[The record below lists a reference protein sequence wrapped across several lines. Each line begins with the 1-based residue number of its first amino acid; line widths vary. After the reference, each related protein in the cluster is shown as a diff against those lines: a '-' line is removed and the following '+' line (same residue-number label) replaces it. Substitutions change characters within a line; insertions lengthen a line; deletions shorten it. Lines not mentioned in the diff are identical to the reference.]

1 MTTAPLKV
9 WWLRRRSDLAALAAV
24 VLAFCIAFG
33 WAICRG
39 KFLIGG
45 DVFFYTYPMR
55 TVAWRMVRAGTPPIW
70 TPLVLSG
77 YPLLAMMQLGLGY
90 PLTWTHLFLPDHW
103 AEEIYVLAPFL
114 LAPVFTYAYVREVGR
129 SRLAAL
135 LAALAFGYGGLTT
148 NTLGMNGIP
157 TNALMWLPLVLVA
170 LERART
176 RPLAGCLLG
185 ATVPYALSVLTGH
198 AQSFLIVGF
207 VALAYAIFLGF
218 VPHSGTS
225 AARTWRAWPRWRPL
239 FVAAGAAVLSFGV
252 AAFQLLETWRA
263 ARRSIRHEIT
273 YDFFSQGSF
282 TWREALLSFAA
293 PLYHYIDVT
302 TYVAPLAGALA
313 LYAVIRAA
321 RRRQTNDPRIWFWLA
336 AAVIAF
342 VFMLGEHTPIYRLAY
357 QVPVLNLF
365 RVPSRHAFEWTF
377 ALAVLAAYG
386 WDALRAQPGARLHDT
401 TGARERISAPE
412 RRQFLISALLLAL
425 TAFAGALWLLA
436 VNRVAL
442 FGLLP
447 GATSGRAHVAWKL
460 LVTAGVLLVVWRGR
474 RGGTTRRRE
483 GMLACALMLGCL
495 VEPLVLISQWWP
507 GTAKPAARFTTP
519 GRATRYLQQF
529 APEANRVYT
538 HANLG
543 VDENA
548 AIPRFDVL
556 DQTALYGLHNA
567 GGYESLLLERYSRA
581 LGDVD
586 YDAVRPRPGH
596 APPRELFGPQS
607 QVLDLLNVTHVVAFS
622 DLAKQTAA
630 ELIQHDRIGFARV
643 DLALELKPGAG
654 TTIDV
659 PDGMGETLA
668 LVTSLANSVTLEQGA
683 PVARVHVFTADGGTI
698 ERSLRAGVDTAEWAH
713 ERPDV
718 HASLK
723 HALAP
728 VFDSVAGDAA
738 NSYPANRYWTRL
750 PLGARAK
757 VTRVEITNVTET
769 ASLALWK
776 ATLYDAADEQSTP
789 LTNQPGPSLDLAR
802 WQTVAEFDGVI
813 VLRNTRPLP
822 RAWLVTEAEALDGEE
837 ALRRIRGEGAIM
849 FDPRRTALL
858 EVKPTELPP
867 LPGGDI
873 SPQST
878 ARITSYQPNHLV
890 IETSASTTTVLVV
903 SEIFYP
909 GWAASVDGQPTPI
922 NLTDY
927 VLRGVALPAGQHKVE
942 MRYTAPAARNGAII
956 SALTLLLLCALAV
969 YARRQGR
976 TRKESAMIQ
985 PA

>member
-9 WWLRRRSDLAALAAV
+9 WWLRRRSDVAALAV
-24 VLAFCIAFG
+24 VALAFCAAFG
-33 WAICRG
+33 WAVFRG

-55 TVAWRMVRAGTPPIW
+55 TVAWRMIRAGTPPVW

-77 YPLLAMMQLGLGY
+77 YPLLAMVQLGLGY
-90 PLTWTHLFLPDHW
+90 PLTWPHLFLPDHW

-114 LAPVFTYAYVREVGR
+114 LAPAFTYAYVREVGR

-176 RPLAGCLLG
+176 RPLAACLLG

-198 AQSFLIVGF
+198 AQSFLMVGF
-207 VALAYAIFLGF
+207 VALAYAFFLGL
-218 VPHSGTS
+218 VPHPGTT
-225 AARTWRAWPRWRPL
+225 AARTRRSWPRWRPL
-239 FVAAGAAVLSFGV
+239 FVAACAPVLSFGV
-252 AAFQLLETWRA
+252 AAFQLLETGQA

-282 TWREALLSFAA
+282 TFREALLSLAA

-302 TYVAPLAGALA
+302 TYVAPLACALA

-336 AAVIAF
+336 TAVFAF

-357 QVPVLNLF
+357 HVPVLSLF
-365 RVPSRHAFEWTF
+365 RVPSRHTFEWTF

-386 WDALRAQPGARLHDT
+386 WDALLAPSHARLQGTSDPT
-401 TGARERISAPE
+401 ERT
-412 RRQFLISALLLAL
+412 SALLLAL
-425 TAFAGALWLLA
+425 TVLMGALWLLA
-436 VNRVAL
+436 VNRVPL

-447 GATSGRAHVAWKL
+447 IAGSGRAHVAWKL
-460 LVTAGVLLVVWRGR
+460 LITAGVLVVVWRGR
-474 RGGTTRRRE
+474 RVGATRWRE
-483 GMLACALMLGCL
+483 GMLACALVLGCL

-519 GRATRYLQQF
+519 GLATRYLQQF
-529 APEANRVYT
+529 PPEANRVYT

-556 DQTALYGLHNA
+556 DQSALYGLHNA
-567 GGYESLLLERYSRA
+567 GGYESLLFERYSRA

-586 YDAVRPRPGH
+586 YDAVRPRAGH

-607 QVLDLLNVTHVVAFS
+607 HVLDLLNVTHVVAFS

-630 ELIQHDRIGFARV
+630 ELIQHERIGFAPV
-643 DLALELKPGAG
+643 DLALELKPGAS

-659 PDGMGETLA
+659 PGGAGDMLA
-668 LVTSLANSVTLEQGA
+668 LVTSLANSVTIEQGA
-683 PVARVHVFTADGGTI
+683 PVARVRVFTADGPMI

-718 HASLK
+718 RASLK
-723 HALAP
+723 HDLAP
-728 VFDSVAGDAA
+728 VFDSRAGDAA
-738 NSYPANRYWTRL
+738 NSYPANRYWTGL
-750 PLGARAK
+750 QLGARTK
-757 VTRVEITNVTET
+757 VTRVEITNVTQT

-776 ATLYDAADEQSTP
+776 ATLYDAASEQSTP
-789 LTNQPGPSLDLAR
+789 LTNQPAPALDPAR
-802 WQTVAEFDGVI
+802 WQMAAEFDGVL
-813 VLRNTRPLP
+813 VLHNTRALP
-822 RAWLVTEAEALDGEE
+822 RAWLVTEAEAVDGEE
-837 ALRRIRGEGAIM
+837 ALRRIRGEGTIM

-858 EVKPTELPP
+858 EVRPTELPP
-867 LPGGDI
+867 LPGGDVR
-873 SPQST
+873 PEST
-878 ARITSYQPNHLV
+878 ARITSYEPNHLV
-890 IETSASTTTVLVV
+890 IETSAPTTTVLVV

-909 GWAASVDGQPTPI
+909 GWTASVDGQPTSI
-922 NLTDY
+922 NATDY
-927 VLRGVALPAGQHKVE
+927 LLRGVALPVGPHKVE
-942 MRYTAPAARNGAII
+942 MRYTTPAARNGAII
-956 SALTLLLLCALAV
+956 SALTLLVLCALAV
-969 YARRQGR
+969 NARRRGKNGMQV
-976 TRKESAMIQ
+976 
-985 PA
+985 